1 LFKLLGIDETGH
13 LGDIRGY
20 GISSSPRS
28 SMKGKTRFLLFFL
41 AFFWRM
47 SLYSL
52 AQAPPP
58 APVVVSPVLQ
68 EQVSESVVLVGTA
81 TPRVKSLFA
90 SEAEGLVEELYVDE
104 GDFVRKGQ
112 VLARLRSS
120 TLQIQ
125 LEAARAARKEAE
137 ERLLQAEDEL
147 ERSMKLRQSNSIP
160 QKKLSDDQFE
170 ARVWEQ
176 KVRQQELEIDR
187 LEDLLSKKTIEAP
200 FSGLV
205 AKKHT
210 EVGQWLE
217 RGGGILTLIDI
228 GRIHVVVPVPERY
241 VDKIRVGDRTSASV
255 RALGNERHPGRIVSI
270 IPEGDREARTFP
282 VKVEIRNRD
291 LRIKSG
297 MLCHVAF
304 SLGKP
309 YMALLV
315 PKDAL
320 VARDNQKFVFV
331 YQNDIVKLIGL
342 EVKGYHEGM
351 AEVSGDLKPDS
362 LVVIRGNERL
372 RDGQKVVVTRE
383 ISGK

>member
-1 LFKLLGIDETGH
+1 
-13 LGDIRGY
+13 
-20 GISSSPRS
+20 
-28 SMKGKTRFLLFFL
+28 MKGKKRFLLFFL
-41 AFFWRM
+41 IFFWRM

-68 EQVSESVVLVGTA
+68 KQVTESVVLVGTA

-90 SEAEGLVEELYVDE
+90 SEAEGLVEDLYVDE

-125 LEAARAARKEAE
+125 LEAARAARKEAA
-137 ERLLQAEDEL
+137 ERLLQAKDEL

-160 QKKLSDDQFE
+160 EKKLSDDQFE

-176 KVRQQELEIDR
+176 KVRQQELEIAR
-187 LEDLLSKKTIEAP
+187 LEDLLAKKTIEAP
-200 FSGLV
+200 FPGLV

-217 RGGGILTLIDI
+217 RGGDILTLIDMA
-228 GRIHVVVPVPERY
+228 RAHVVVPVPERY
-241 VDKIRVGDRTSASV
+241 VDKIRVGDRASV
-255 RALGNERHPGRIVSI
+255 SVSALGNMRRPGSVVSI

-320 VARDNQKFVFV
+320 VARDDQKFVFV
-331 YQNDIVKLIGL
+331 YQNDIVKLVGL
-342 EVKGYHEGM
+342 EVKAYHGGM
-351 AEVSGDLKPDS
+351 AEVSGDLKPGS
-362 LVVIRGNERL
+362 SVVIRGNERL
-372 RDGQKVVVTRE
+372 RDGQKVMVTRQTPQE
-383 ISGK
+383 SK

>member
-1 LFKLLGIDETGH
+1 MPP
-13 LGDIRGY
+13 
-20 GISSSPRS
+20 SPRS
-28 SMKGKTRFLLFFL
+28 SMKGKKRFLLFFL

-47 SLYSL
+47 SPYSS

-58 APVVVSPVLQ
+58 VPVVVSPVLHK
-68 EQVSESVVLVGTA
+68 EISESVVLVGTA

-90 SEAEGLVEELYVDE
+90 SETEGLVEELFVDE

-125 LEAARAARKEAE
+125 LEAARAARKEAG
-137 ERLLQAEDEL
+137 ERLLQAKDDL
-147 ERSMKLRQSNSIP
+147 ERSMKLRQSASIP
-160 QKKLSDDQFE
+160 EKKLSDDQFE

-176 KVRQQELEIDR
+176 KVRQHELEIAR

-217 RGGGILTLIDI
+217 RGGDILTLIDME
-228 GRIHVVVPVPERY
+228 RIHVVVPVPERY
-241 VDKIRVGDRTSASV
+241 VDKIRVEDRASV
-255 RALGNERHPGRIVSI
+255 SVSALGNKSHPGRIISI

-297 MLCHVAF
+297 MLSHVTF

-309 YMALLV
+309 HMALLV

-320 VARDNQKFVFV
+320 VAQDDKKFVFV
-331 YQNDIVKLIGL
+331 YQNDIVKLVGL
-342 EVKGYHEGM
+342 EVQGYHEGM

-372 RDGQKVVVTRE
+372 RDGQKVTVTRE
-383 ISGK
+383 TPGK